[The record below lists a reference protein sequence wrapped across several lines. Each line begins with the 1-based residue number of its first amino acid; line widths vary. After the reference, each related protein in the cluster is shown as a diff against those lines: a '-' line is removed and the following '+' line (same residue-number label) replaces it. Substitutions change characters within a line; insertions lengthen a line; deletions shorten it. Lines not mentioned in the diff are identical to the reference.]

1 MPMIPTPAIMLLF
14 DLELIMITV
23 PWSPLEEETTP
34 LLTTLSPPS
43 LVLLST
49 DSMLDNSEEQPEAVI
64 GRLPVT

>member
-1 MPMIPTPAIMLLF
+1 MT
-14 DLELIMITV
+14 
-23 PWSPLEEETTP
+23 PLEEETTP

-49 DSMLDNSEEQPEAVI
+49 DSMLDNREEQPEAVI